1 MGVMPF
7 SLFVRAVRGFYSA
20 LYVPLTFTVAAAG
33 AESAGFFSGDA
44 RDLASRPY
52 QPGFVP
58 PTDFAKGLNYDAIRR
73 ISAKRKSWIFNQ
85 SAGNLQVEP
94 RLAASFNSRG
104 IHLGILKDGSL
115 APIPFNAEMFS
126 FPSDIPLPGEGML
139 PGFGGFR
146 VLGSARA
153 GEGSYEQFSFGGASY
168 FRGHPEGFNYGLS
181 ARGLILRKDG
191 KEEFPIFERYA
202 FEEPTAK
209 SSEMVWH
216 ALLNGPS
223 AAGAFHFVSKP
234 GNPHV
239 MEVSAEIFVRA
250 GMNWSDLGVGVAGFS
265 SMYWFNPASMQR
277 TADFRERVH
286 DSEALAVS
294 TGKGERLW
302 RVLSNPKRLKH
313 SSFAVD
319 GLRGFGLIQR
329 DRSFASYEDEIARYE
344 RRTSA
349 WIEPI
354 SGMEAGEVKLMEIP
368 TRGEYDDNM
377 VAYFA
382 PKTLPSAGDPLRV
395 AYRLSW
401 CDDVPATAEP
411 SLARIQQTRAGVL
424 PDKSGITLLT
434 VDFNFKG
441 ELKSVTPEVT
451 IPDGVEKRFA
461 YLKSLPDGRGIRL
474 HIGVIPKLPIP
485 DANAEFRAALK
496 QDNKSISETWV
507 YPASILSD
515 ATPAK

>member
-1 MGVMPF
+1 MFFRP
-7 SLFVRAVRGFYSA
+7 LVRAVRGFYPA
-20 LYVPLTFTVAAAG
+20 LSISLSLTVAAVG
-33 AESAGFFSGDA
+33 ANNAGFFAEEA
-44 RDLASRPY
+44 RNLASRPY
-52 QPGFVP
+52 EPGFVP
-58 PTDFAKGLNYDAIRR
+58 PTEFAKSLNYDAIRR
-73 ISAKRKSWIFNQ
+73 ISAKRQSWIFSQ

-104 IHLGILKDGSL
+104 IRLDVLKEGSL
-115 APIPFNAEMFS
+115 TAIPFQAEMFS
-126 FPSDIPLPGEGML
+126 FPQDIPIPGEGML

-146 VLGSARA
+146 VRGPAR
-153 GEGSYEQFSFGGASY
+153 EGGGAYEQFSFGGASY
-168 FRGHPEGFNYGLS
+168 FRGHPEGLNYGLS

-191 KEEFPIFERYA
+191 KEEFPIFERFA
-202 FEEPTAK
+202 FEEPGAK
-209 SSEMVWH
+209 SSELVWH

-223 AAGAFHFVSKP
+223 ATGAFRFVSKP
-234 GNPHV
+234 GNPHA
-239 MEVSAEIFVRA
+239 MEVSAEIFVRS
-250 GMNWSDLGVGVAGFS
+250 GLNWNDLGLGLAGYS
-265 SMYWFNPASMQR
+265 SMYWFSPASLQR

-294 TGKGERLW
+294 SSSGERLW

-329 DRSFASYEDEIARYE
+329 DRSFASYEDETARYE

-349 WIEPI
+349 WVEPI
-354 SGMEAGEVKLMEIP
+354 SGMEAGEVRLMEIP

-382 PKTLPSAGDPLRV
+382 PKTMPSAGDPLRV

-401 CDDVPATAEP
+401 CDDVPSTAEP
-411 SLARIQQTRAGVL
+411 ELARIGQTRAGVL

-434 VDFNFKG
+434 VDFDYKG
-441 ELKSVTPEVT
+441 GIKTLIPEVT

-461 YLKSLPDGRGIRL
+461 YLKTLPDGRGTRL
-474 HIGVIPKLPIP
+474 HIGVVPKLPLP
-485 DANAEFRAALK
+485 DGNAEFRAVLK

-507 YPASILSD
+507 YPASILAD
-515 ATPAK
+515 AAPAK